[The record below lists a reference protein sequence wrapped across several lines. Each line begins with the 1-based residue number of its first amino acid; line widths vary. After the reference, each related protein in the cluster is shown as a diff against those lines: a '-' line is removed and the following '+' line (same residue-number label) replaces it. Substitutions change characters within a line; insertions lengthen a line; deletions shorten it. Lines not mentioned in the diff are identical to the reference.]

1 MIGKQKPPAADN
13 GSGVNRCADLGKIGA
28 ETSPAKSSR
37 QQAPGSHTPKA
48 RWRREALRKMKGK
61 ARPCAIVAV
70 LPVAM
75 DDSLR
80 TLASNDWLMFE
91 TSLDKRSVAY
101 ALADLV
107 QAGLIRVEIK
117 GPRRTITAVPPP
129 AEDGEKG
136 AQVVHPRTGEKGA
149 RSERKARTT
158 CAPIEGRSSPK
169 PPRTEF
175 QRSVALAAARER
187 TPFTPGTLPA
197 WMQDDEPTETA
208 PHSSPESSAT
218 LGGGIAARR
227 PATLAE
233 AETEILRHIGG
244 GSVERGKTLATRI
257 HPDVIWIFSALHLQG
272 DMSPERFTV
281 VDRMID
287 KVRSAETTRDVRGAA

>member
-1 MIGKQKPPAADN
+1 MTGKQKPPAAGN
-13 GSGVNRCADLGKIGA
+13 GSGVHGCADPTKIERDNSRPRA
-28 ETSPAKSSR
+28 PR

-107 QAGLIRVEIK
+107 QAGLIKVEIK
-117 GPRRTITAVPPP
+117 GPRRTITALPPP
-129 AEDGEKG
+129 AEDAEKG

-149 RSERKARTT
+149 RSERKARTS
-158 CAPIEGRSSPK
+158 CSPIEGRSSPK
-169 PPRTEF
+169 PPRNEF

-187 TPFTPGTLPA
+187 APFVPGSLPA
-197 WMQDDEPTETA
+197 WMQDDEPADRPQHLDQTA
-208 PHSSPESSAT
+208 PTPS
-218 LGGGIAARR
+218 GGIAARR
-227 PATLAE
+227 PTTLAE
-233 AETEILRHIGG
+233 AETDILRHIGG
-244 GSVERGKTLATRI
+244 GSVEHGKALAKRI
-257 HPDVIWIFSALHLQG
+257 HPDVIWIFSSLHLQG
-272 DMSPERFTV
+272 DMSPERLTV
-281 VDRMID
+281 VDRVID
-287 KVRSAETTRDVRGAA
+287 MVRSAETARDVRGAA